1 MTCDFSRI
9 RHAVLALGLVLN
21 SAPIVFAHAVLV
33 KSTPNANE
41 TVLGPNVPLSLTFN
55 SRIDQSRSTISLEN
69 PDHTISK
76 VTIDLDPSAPQ
87 KLVGRLSSLAPGS
100 YRLHWQ
106 VLAVDGHITRGVI
119 SFQVK

>member
-1 MTCDFSRI
+1 MACDFYRF
-9 RHAVLALGLVLN
+9 RHAVLALALIANL
-21 SAPIVFAHAVLV
+21 PPLVFAHAVLI
-33 KSTPNANE
+33 KSTPGANE
-41 TVLGPNVPLSLTFN
+41 TVTGPNVPLSLTFN

-69 PDHTISK
+69 PDRTISK
-76 VTIDLDPSAPQ
+76 VTVEPDSSAPQ

-100 YRLHWQ
+100 YKLHWQ